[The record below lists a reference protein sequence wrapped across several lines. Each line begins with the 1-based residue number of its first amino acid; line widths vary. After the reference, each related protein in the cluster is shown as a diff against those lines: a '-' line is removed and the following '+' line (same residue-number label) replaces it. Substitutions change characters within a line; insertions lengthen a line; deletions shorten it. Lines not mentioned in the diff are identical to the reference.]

1 MRLYKILLTLAV
13 EVPIQYNGKSI
24 WKKHNTILQTID
36 TKYDKVWCGKCVCLH
51 RHEKEH
57 VKKKLVHLRQSRTTY
72 LLRYYCTVNST
83 NVSYFVEMTLYN
95 IGLLVLLV
103 YIIFHRTW
111 VLFTF
116 LRKSQRWIELN
127 WMEKTKFKWIF
138 VSFFFVLFL
147 GLSTLIEIYEV
158 NFTMKTVE
166 NQIQCKMNEENVE
179 KEERKTSKN
188 RQS

>member
-138 VSFFFVLFL
+138 VSFFFCFVSRSLN
-147 GLSTLIEIYEV
+147 IYW
-158 NFTMKTVE
+158 NLWGKFHNE
-166 NQIQCKMNEENVE
+166 NSREPNPMQNER
-179 KEERKTSKN
+179 RKCGK
-188 RQS
+188 RRKKDIKK